1 MNNPGKGFLFFFSFL
16 HYNSSSTNAYIIFF
30 PFCLSF
36 TANMDFYKGSGWC
49 CNLFWSLLFSF
60 SEKKLWCFPS
70 QISFFSPCKSRSKH
84 YSHMEEKNLTRGES
98 IAYMLLLNVHLYV
111 NKMTISE
118 IQKIDL
124 YLLKFVMCGL
134 FYELKKMTLSRF

>member
-1 MNNPGKGFLFFFSFL
+1 
-16 HYNSSSTNAYIIFF
+16 
-30 PFCLSF
+30 
-36 TANMDFYKGSGWC
+36 
-49 CNLFWSLLFSF
+49 
-60 SEKKLWCFPS
+60 
-70 QISFFSPCKSRSKH
+70 
-84 YSHMEEKNLTRGES
+84 MEEKNLTRGES